1 MTVDPSVVRLA
12 TPLIGEA
19 EHAAVRR
26 VLKRCLIAGCRGGR
40 VRARLCPSR
49 CGTPLRSGQFRNLRP
64 TCSPHKP
71 GFEPGSEVIVPS
83 FSFAAT
89 ANAVR
94 LAGCEPVF
102 VDIEPEYYCV
112 SASAVED
119 AISSRTS
126 AVMPV
131 HLYGHPAAMTELAA
145 MAGRHGLAL
154 VEDAAQAHGAE
165 LNGAAVGTFGD
176 AAAFSFYP
184 TKNMTTGEGGMVVDR
199 DASRVRAARLL
210 RNQGMETPYENE
222 TVGMNLRMP
231 EMAAALGL
239 VQLGRLSDL
248 NNQRVANAQRITDA
262 LRGTELVPP
271 GVATGA
277 RHVYHQ
283 YTVRTTRQAALIRHL
298 DRAGVESRVYYRT
311 PVHRLPPFATGEQL
325 PETERA
331 CAEVVSLPVG
341 PHLADS
347 DLDRVCDA
355 LSRFG

>member
-1 MTVDPSVVRLA
+1 M
-12 TPLIGEA
+12 
-19 EHAAVRR
+19 RR
-26 VLKRCLIAGCRGGR
+26 VLESGVLSQGAE
-40 VRARLCPSR
+40 VVAFERAFAQVVAERHCVAVNS
-49 CGTPLRSGQFRNLRP
+49 GTSALHVALTSLDL
-64 TCSPHKP
+64 
-71 GFEPGSEVIVPS
+71 EPGSEVIVPS

-154 VEDAAQAHGAE
+154 GEDAAQAHGAE

-184 TKNMTTGEGGMVVDR
+184 TKNMTTGEGGMVVYR